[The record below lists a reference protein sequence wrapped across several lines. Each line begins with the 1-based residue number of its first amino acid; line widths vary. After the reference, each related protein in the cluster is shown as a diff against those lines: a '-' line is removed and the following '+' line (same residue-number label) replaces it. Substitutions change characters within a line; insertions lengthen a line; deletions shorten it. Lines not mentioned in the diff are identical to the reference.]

1 MLIKSLISKLAQGI
15 MIIAVVYA
23 GSFVL
28 MEETSEK
35 TERTEAEKEALHF
48 QYNSSKSTRLV
59 RSKQQEELTKK
70 IPAAEGKIGIVN
82 YAYQADFNINHIYFT
97 SYLDYTQAIS

>member
-1 MLIKSLISKLAQGI
+1 MLIRSLISKLAQGI

-59 RSKQQEELTKK
+59 KSNQDSEPTSQSPLQEDL
-70 IPAAEGKIGIVN
+70 IQLVH
-82 YAYQADFNINHIYFT
+82 YSYQVDFNVNHIYFT